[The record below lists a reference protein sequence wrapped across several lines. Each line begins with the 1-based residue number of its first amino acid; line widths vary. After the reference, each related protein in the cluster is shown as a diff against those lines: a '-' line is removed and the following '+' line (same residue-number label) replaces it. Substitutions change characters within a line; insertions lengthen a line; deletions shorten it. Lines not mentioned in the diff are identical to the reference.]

1 MITKHFRSETLS
13 RVSHFQRFS
22 QPENH
27 ATNNTLLL
35 LRYFYQSSPFKMES
49 VLTSLLE
56 ADLSIGLT
64 FEQQIKG
71 DASVPDALITQEPMR
86 IFIETKRG
94 GDLDSDQIRRHF
106 KSIAQHPAG
115 ASRGHGTI
123 LIGLT
128 KEPIAESARRAL
140 TADAAL
146 QGITF
151 AAVTFSQIVEA
162 LRAQC
167 ADFERELLSIVEDYE
182 SYLAE
187 ERLLEERNQWLVI
200 FPCGTSITENAR
212 FGLYYEPPSR
222 PCKRNYRFIGV
233 YNRKTVAYVGTVD
246 AIAVAT
252 TRDGVISFAEEAGQ
266 LTDTHKKRIT
276 SAIEETSYYDPK
288 AETHR
293 FYVVDS
299 FVATDAKKTSA
310 GGIMGLRY
318 LDLSKIVPAYNARK
332 DYTSEELAAA
342 LKGAT
347 WE

>member
-1 MITKHFRSETLS
+1 MS

-35 LRYFYQSSPFKMES
+35 FRYFYQSSPFKIQS

-56 ADLSIGLT
+56 TELSIGLT
-64 FEQQIKG
+64 FDQQIKG
-71 DASVPDALITQEPMR
+71 DASIPDALIKQEPMR

-115 ASRGHGTI
+115 TSRGEGTI

-128 KEPIAESARRAL
+128 KEPIAESDREAL
-140 TADAAL
+140 TDEAAS
-146 QGITF
+146 QRITF
-151 AAVTFSQIVEA
+151 AAITFSQIVEA

-167 ADFERELLSIVEDYE
+167 ADFEGQLLSIVEDYE

-187 ERLLEERNQWLVI
+187 EGLLEERNQWLVV
-200 FPCGTSITENAR
+200 FPCGTSIAENAR
-212 FGLYYEPPSR
+212 FGLYYEPSSR
-222 PCKRNYRFIGV
+222 PCKRNHRFIGI
-233 YNRKTVAYVGTVD
+233 YNRKTVAYVGTVE
-246 AIAVAT
+246 AIAVASNS
-252 TRDGVISFAEEAGQ
+252 DGVISFTEEAKR
-266 LTDTHKKRIT
+266 LTDSQRERII
-276 SAIEETSYYDPK
+276 SAIEGTPYYDLKSNP
-288 AETHR
+288 HR
-293 FYVVDS
+293 FYLVDS
-299 FVATDAKKTSA
+299 FIPTEAKKTSP

-318 LDLSKIVPAYNARK
+318 LDLSRIIPSYNPRK
-332 DYTSEELAAA
+332 NYTTVELAAG
-342 LKGAT
+342 LKGGT